1 MRHVVSLTAVLVCLI
16 TVGPASLSHAELRNV
31 TAQVSSEVQE
41 VFMGSVLQSDQT
53 TLDYPGSA
61 MSSPVTAITRLDRLD
76 TDGSIVSGAQ
86 GITVFN
92 DPRLLGLIVAND
104 FGMDLAAFSATPNSG
119 WVVNGSASERRTIA
133 FRQAEVGALPG
144 QPVQVTSTL
153 FLSGVL
159 TLSASDT
166 QHDLTGCSSTMQ
178 FTLTLVRTGQANQTL
193 LTGSATLTGGPNG
206 TVTLAT
212 TGAIDPAQHTLA
224 NFDNTIPAL
233 PLLRAVTFSS
243 SRAANQF
250 QYQYTVNVDEQ
261 FELVLDFSASLTTT
275 PDGAGGSC
283 VFGLP
288 QISFADIIARVQNS
302 DAGQKAQDQIST
314 LVDTTGSD
322 RPDEPS
328 TRFAPIPLLFALPQ
342 LCGVLGLESA
352 LMLLGTGWLIQRAG
366 RARRARRR

>member
-1 MRHVVSLTAVLVCLI
+1 MRHVASIAAVLVCFVTL
-16 TVGPASLSHAELRNV
+16 GPAPDARAELRNV

-41 VFMGSVLQSDQT
+41 VFMGTVLQSDQT
-53 TLDYPGSA
+53 TLDYPGSV
-61 MSSPVTAITRLDRLD
+61 MTSPVTAITRLDRLAPD
-76 TDGSIVSGAQ
+76 DSIVSGAQ

-104 FGMDLAAFSATPNSG
+104 FGMDLASFSATPNSG
-119 WVVNGSASERRTIA
+119 WVVNGTASERRTIA

-159 TLSASDT
+159 TLSASDA

-178 FTLTLVRTGQANQTL
+178 FTLTLVRTGQANQAL
-193 LTGSATLTGGPNG
+193 VTGSATLTGGPNG
-206 TVTLAT
+206 AVTLAT
-212 TGAIDPAQHTLA
+212 TGVIDPAQHPLTNL
-224 NFDNTIPAL
+224 DNTILPL

-243 SRAANQF
+243 SRAADQF

-288 QISFADIIARVQNS
+288 QISFADIISRVQNS
-302 DAGQKAQDQIST
+302 DAGQKAQDQISS

-322 RPDEPS
+322 RPDEPA
-328 TRFAPIPLLFALPQ
+328 TRVTPIPLLFALPQ

-352 LMLLGTGWLIQRAG
+352 LMLLGGACLMRRAG
-366 RARRARRR
+366 RVRGGRRR